1 MFCVFFYLSVFFP
14 LAFVFLL
21 DFCLFPFVFSAIL
34 GNGAA
39 GLFAA
44 KLKALSLSSSL
55 LLAGNCKIPLKETN
69 TIDFRT
75 ILENQEIVN
84 EQKKIPRT

>member
-1 MFCVFFYLSVFFP
+1 MFSFIFLSFSLVFCVSLY
-14 LAFVFLL
+14 
-21 DFCLFPFVFSAIL
+21 FCLFPFVFSAIL

-55 LLAGNCKIPLKETN
+55 LLDGNCKIPLKETN